1 MTDEDDRLAG
11 AESSRAGSR
20 DLERFE
26 EIVLCHLDAAHNLAR
41 YLMRDPH
48 QAEDAVQE
56 AFLRA
61 VRHFGGFRGGDAR
74 AWLLSIVRNTCF
86 TQLRRRGAAA
96 EHVPFEEERH
106 SSADDEAGEPEV
118 AVARILAIEDLEEQM
133 ARLPEEFREV
143 LVLRELDQLSYK
155 EIAHVVGVPIGT
167 VMSRLSRARRLLA
180 TALARTGERT

>member
-1 MTDEDDRLAG
+1 MTDEEHRLAG

-20 DLERFE
+20 DHERFE

-86 TQLRRRGAAA
+86 THLRRRGAAT
-96 EHVPFEEERH
+96 EHVPFEEEIH
-106 SSADDEAGEPEV
+106 SAENESVEPEATV
-118 AVARILAIEDLEEQM
+118 DRILAAEHLEQEM
-133 ARLPEEFREV
+133 ARLPLEFREV
-143 LVLRELDQLSYK
+143 LLLREIEQLAYK
-155 EIAHVVGVPIGT
+155 EIAHLIGVPIGT

-180 TALARTGERT
+180 AGLAHTGERA